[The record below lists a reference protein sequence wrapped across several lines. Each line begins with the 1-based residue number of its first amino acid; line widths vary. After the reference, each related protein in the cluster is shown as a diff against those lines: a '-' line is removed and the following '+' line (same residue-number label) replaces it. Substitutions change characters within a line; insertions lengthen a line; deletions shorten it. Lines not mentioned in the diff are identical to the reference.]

1 MTAWMQYDPTNQH
14 RHKYAHLQ
22 PIVLAWLYSHEVF
35 WRRRSLPQI
44 QKRRLRQI
52 LSRILALNWWQEVTW
67 AKTGKV
73 HRKYVLLCAS
83 APTCMCKSWN
93 PMYQARL
100 RIDLKHHTEQW
111 CPGARAL
118 KKTTQWWYVIPCH
131 SISFHSIKRHCND
144 TMISESASVHSIF
157 VSLHFTSFHIICCHS
172 SR

>member
-52 LSRILALNWWQEVTW
+52 LSRILALNWWQEVMW

-73 HRKYVLLCAS
+73 QRKYVLLCAS

-118 KKTTQWWYVIPCH
+118 KTTTKWWYVIPFDWTSLQRHNDKWKC
-131 SISFHSIKRHCND
+131 ISTFHLR
-144 TMISESASVHSIF
+144 
-157 VSLHFTSFHIICCHS
+157 FTSFHFIPCHS
-172 SR
+172 LSFL